1 MVEPRDDGDDLAQG
15 LGEVSHVGC
24 DSCLTLRRAI
34 STEEGEEVLVVGH
47 SSDSNLGRKG
57 ERERV
62 GPRTER
68 VQSCHRLSVL
78 HHRMGRG

>member
-1 MVEPRDDGDDLAQG
+1 VVELRDDGNDLAEG
-15 LGEVSHVGC
+15 LGEVSHVGR
-24 DSCLTLRRAI
+24 DSCLTLRRAV

-47 SSDSNLGRKG
+47 SSDSNLGKRG

-68 VQSCHRLSVL
+68 VQGLSPSYTL
-78 HHRMGRG
+78 LFS

>member
-34 STEEGEEVLVVGH
+34 STEKGEEVLVVGH
-47 SSDSNLGRKG
+47 SSDSNLGRRG
-57 ERERV
+57 ERERESWSKNRESSKL
-62 GPRTER
+62 PQTI
-68 VQSCHRLSVL
+68 SATS
-78 HHRMGRG
+78 